1 MYDLIN
7 NNSDEDLEHR
17 IAKLLSDNENLKR
30 KRAEHRKLE
39 EDLKSSEER
48 FKILFE
54 YAPDAYYLSDLK
66 GTFIDGNKAA
76 EEISGYKREE
86 LIGKS
91 FLRLN
96 LISTSHLH
104 KAAPL
109 LAKNVMG
116 LPTGPDEFII
126 NKKGGGQAVVEVST
140 FPVKIKGKHL
150 VLGIARDITERK
162 KVEDALK
169 KAHDELE
176 LRVKERTSELTAA
189 NEKLQCEIEERKRIE
204 KELLLKA
211 QLLDRATDSI
221 IVHGLDGSFIY
232 MNETFYKSRGYSKD
246 EIMSMNVR
254 DLITLDNSC
263 LWEQRIK
270 KIIVKG
276 EGVFESVHVCK
287 NKSIIPVEVHARIIE
302 SEGKELILSVSRD
315 IRERKL
321 AEKMQFDNERLMNAN
336 RAKSEFLAKMS
347 HELRTP
353 LNAIIGFSELL
364 LMKTAGELNEKQAH
378 YMENVNKSS
387 KLLLDLISD
396 ILDLSKVESG
406 KIELVIEKI
415 SVPETIVDALDMI
428 KEKAAKRNIVINRD
442 LDPLLDFIEADSQRI
457 KQILLNLIDNAVKFS
472 KDVGGEITIITKKV
486 DGMAQFSV
494 RDTGIGIK
502 EEDIGKLFKEFEQ
515 LDSGTSRKY
524 GGSGLGLSISKK
536 LVETAWGHDT
546 GREHLRSWLHIYF
559 PAANQVEKEDLET
572 IQLSSYSIEGI
583 PDLLLMNL
591 SM

>member
-169 KAHDELE
+169 QAHDELE

-246 EIMSMNVR
+246 EMMSMNVR

-378 YMENVNKSS
+378 YIENVNKSS

-536 LVETAWGHDT
+536 LVE
-546 GREHLRSWLHIYF
+546 LHGG
-559 PAANQVEKEDLET
+559 T
-572 IQLSSYSIEGI
+572 IQAESTYGVGSTFTF
-583 PDLLLMNL
+583 LLPIR
-591 SM
+591 SRKKI